1 MTQTMSIRIDSDA
14 KKGLTAVCKEL
25 GMTVSAAINLFAKKV
40 SRERRIPFELSLDPF
55 YSETNMDYLRKTIRR
70 IESGKAKLVE
80 HDIIEV

>member
-1 MTQTMSIRIDSDA
+1 MTKTMSIRIDSDA